1 MWSWFKKWFTT
12 EHRSVITVP
21 RMYQWIHAPY
31 HPDLMLVTLSTPY
44 KTCIEYTAGLQ
55 RIIKTIKEG
64 GEIINYMVYRDVETV
79 SLRDWLLDE
88 NGYYC
93 NDVSVNVEEW
103 RETCN
108 EFMVAYQSLRDHIDY
123 KKQCE
128 SKLLVHLVNNITTL
142 EKSFMDI
149 TVE

>member
-1 MWSWFKKWFTT
+1 MWNWLFGRRKETQPLQDSQHEYYWL
-12 EHRSVITVP
+12 S
-21 RMYQWIHAPY
+21 QPY
-31 HPDLMLVTLSTPY
+31 HADLMLIKISSYYPS
-44 KTCIEYTAGLQ
+44 CIAYTEALV
-55 RIIKTIKEG
+55 RINKVIKSN

-142 EKSFMDI
+142 EKSFMDT

>member
-1 MWSWFKKWFTT
+1 MWDWLFKRRNKKQLPLDNQNEYYWL
-12 EHRSVITVP
+12 S
-21 RMYQWIHAPY
+21 QPY
-31 HPDLMLVTLSTPY
+31 HSDLMLITVSSCY
-44 KTCIEYTAGLQ
+44 SSCIAYTEALVKINK
-55 RIIKTIKEG
+55 IIMSD